1 MTNLIF
7 FGSDQ
12 YSQTVLARL
21 SQDPSLQITHSH
33 DLPSTIHHLPP
44 NTIGLSAS
52 FPYLFPPEII
62 QQFDGRL
69 YNLHPSLLP
78 QYRNVAPVPYAIAM
92 GDSVT
97 GITLQRIDEKIDHG
111 EIIAQVEEPIH
122 HDDTT
127 PILTH
132 RLFALGSDLFLEF
145 LGSDLKGSAQPRIY
159 NHRGRSDPHG
169 TLIFTK
175 RLTSQSGFV
184 EWSVLER
191 LIANKPIKPTDTHNP
206 LIQLRLTHKPC
217 AILYDLVR
225 ALEGYE
231 KVWTIAP
238 TRKGDLRLSLALP
251 QLPTTSYQLLVLI
264 AGKPKP
270 ISWSDFTKYY
280 VNV

>member
-1 MTNLIF
+1 MTSLIF

-21 SQDPSLQITHSH
+21 SQDPSLQITHSP
-33 DLPSTIHHLPP
+33 DLPSTIYHLPP

-52 FPYLFPPEII
+52 FPHLFRPETIK
-62 QQFDGRL
+62 QFEGHL

-92 GDSVT
+92 GDKVT
-97 GITLQRIDEKIDHG
+97 GITLFRISTGIDNG
-111 EIIAQVEEPIH
+111 EIISQIEEPIRA
-122 HDDTT
+122 DDTT

-132 RLFALGSDLFLEF
+132 RLFAKGAELFIKHLVAPS
-145 LGSDLKGSAQPRIY
+145 GPGPAGP
-159 NHRGRSDPHG
+159 GPTG

-238 TRKGDLRLSLALP
+238 TRKGDLRVSFALS
-251 QLPTTSYQLLVLI
+251 QLPTTSYQPLILI

-270 ISWSDFTKYY
+270 ISWSDFNKYY
-280 VNV
+280 L